1 MDKEYIEKKIK
12 TELVNKD
19 FELWDKDS
27 INFLVSIFEFEK
39 YGEYYNINLMLLNDY
54 IIWYKKNN
62 CQNAIHNQNM
72 YTLKELMNIYCI
84 INEDIYHNVH
94 YNYINILNK
103 NKNYNYICDDFTSQ
117 FNILIN
123 NNLFF
128 MIVGTMLTIF
138 YIILRYILFFI
149 PFKKNEEKKNI
160 YEIKIPLPDNFINNN
175 LLKFFIGENKDLPI
189 KENNPLNYFDKYNI
203 TDNLLEKI
211 GDIMKKII

>member
-72 YTLKELMNIYCI
+72 YTVKELMNIYCI

-160 YEIKIPLPDNFINNN
+160 YEIKIPIPDNFINNN

>member
-1 MDKEYIEKKIK
+1 
-12 TELVNKD
+12 
-19 FELWDKDS
+19 
-27 INFLVSIFEFEK
+27 
-39 YGEYYNINLMLLNDY
+39 
-54 IIWYKKNN
+54 
-62 CQNAIHNQNM
+62 
-72 YTLKELMNIYCI
+72 
-84 INEDIYHNVH
+84 
-94 YNYINILNK
+94 
-103 NKNYNYICDDFTSQ
+103 
-117 FNILIN
+117 
-123 NNLFF
+123 

-160 YEIKIPLPDNFINNN
+160 YEIKIPIPDNFINNN